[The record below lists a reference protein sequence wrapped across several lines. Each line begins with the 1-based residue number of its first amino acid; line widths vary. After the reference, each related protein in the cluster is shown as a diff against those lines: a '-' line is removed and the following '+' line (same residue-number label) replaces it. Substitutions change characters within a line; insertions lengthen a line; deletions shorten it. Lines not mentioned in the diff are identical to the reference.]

1 MLFNLHQYIKLNC
14 LVCKVVKM
22 ERLDEKRGEFNLN
35 VFQAI
40 DSDNTFEQLKTEL
53 SIIKMHAQSLKLE
66 NQTLSAEKEK
76 LEKTLTAFKNMPAIV
91 GAISEIFIEKKRAVI
106 RTHTGVTFYI
116 NIPETFKEKINI
128 NDRVVLAQS
137 NLAMLDVL
145 PPEKD
150 YRALAFEINEKPNV
164 SLKEIGGLKE
174 IIQEVEETVILPM
187 TNPQIFKKFN
197 VESPKGVLLHG
208 PPGTG
213 KTMIAKAIA
222 SKTNSTFISLSG
234 SELVHKYI
242 GEGAK
247 VVKDLFKLAKEKS
260 PTVIFID
267 EIDSVAGYRMENTTG
282 ADREVNRTMTQL
294 LVEMDG
300 FKESDNIKVIAAT
313 NRIDILDKAVLR
325 PGRFDRIV
333 EIYPPRTED
342 RKDIFNI
349 YLQKVPMQKL
359 DFEEIIEKTEG
370 ASGAEIKLI
379 CKEAAIFAIRENKNK
394 VTQKNMLDAINKILK
409 KNVKEEQK
417 RIYR

>member
-1 MLFNLHQYIKLNC
+1 
-14 LVCKVVKM
+14 
-22 ERLDEKRGEFNLN
+22 
-35 VFQAI
+35 
-40 DSDNTFEQLKTEL
+40 
-53 SIIKMHAQSLKLE
+53 
-66 NQTLSAEKEK
+66 
-76 LEKTLTAFKNMPAIV
+76 
-91 GAISEIFIEKKRAVI
+91 
-106 RTHTGVTFYI
+106 
-116 NIPETFKEKINI
+116 
-128 NDRVVLAQS
+128 
-137 NLAMLDVL
+137 
-145 PPEKD
+145 
-150 YRALAFEINEKPNV
+150 
-164 SLKEIGGLKE
+164 
-174 IIQEVEETVILPM
+174 
-187 TNPQIFKKFN
+187 
-197 VESPKGVLLHG
+197 
-208 PPGTG
+208 
-213 KTMIAKAIA
+213 MIAKAIA